1 MVAISLLKTWGFL
14 LIAATAVARPVV
26 VESLDETPEGWEESS
41 SPAPDKSIELSIGLE
56 SEDHLLLERTLSKIS
71 DPSHA
76 NYGKHLSRDAAKA
89 LLHPSRAATESVKRW
104 LSDAGVPE
112 HHIRDEGQWLHI
124 RTTVGQ
130 ADSLLSTR
138 FGIFARDDE
147 QVVRTRQYSVP
158 IEVRDHITTIQPT
171 TFFPS
176 ERKARA
182 VEDLTSLEKREEGHE
197 ARAYGNNNDGNHGG
211 NGPIDLQQCKAQLT
225 PACLRKIYKMPL
237 RRYPRAHRKSE
248 YGIIGFLEQNAQFS
262 DLEEFLKRFAPDLKG
277 SNFSVS
283 LVNGGLNQ
291 QTHNVAQIEANMD
304 IQYAIA
310 LADKVPVRFISV
322 GGMNQ
327 NLIPDLDFQAINAT
341 NRQYPEPW
349 LELLQ
354 YLLNL
359 PNSNLPKVISL
370 SYGSNEQHISK
381 SYARQV
387 CNMFGQLGTRGV
399 SVIAAAGNTGPGF
412 SCKSNDGKNKTKFL
426 PTFPGSC
433 PYVTSVG
440 GTEGNGP
447 EIAWSR
453 SSGGFSE
460 VFSRPWWQEQT
471 VKSYLKK
478 HGNEWKGYY
487 NPNGRAYPD
496 VAALA
501 WNHQIMLR
509 GNQTF
514 GGGTSVAAPTFGAM
528 IALINNERFKKGKPP
543 MGFLNPW
550 LYKTGKAGFTDITQG
565 KSVGCTG
572 ESYIRLPSPVISNA
586 GWKAVKGW
594 DPVTG
599 WGTPLFDRLQRLTT

>member
-1 MVAISLLKTWGFL
+1 MAEVKLRFGPRCRDRWIAVGVFSKLGGLL
-14 LIAATAVARPVV
+14 LIAATTVARPVV
-26 VESLDETPEGWEESS
+26 VESLGETPEGWEESS
-41 SPAPDKSIELSIGLE
+41 SPASDKPIELSIGLE
-56 SEDHLLLERTLSKIS
+56 SEDHLLLERTLSEIS

-76 NYGKHLSRDAAKA
+76 NYGKHLSHDAAKA
-89 LLHPSRAATESVKRW
+89 LLHPSRTATESVKRW

-130 ADSLLSTR
+130 ADSLLSTS

-147 QVVRTRQYSVP
+147 QVMRTREYSVP

-176 ERKARA
+176 EKKART
-182 VEDLTSLEKREEGHE
+182 VDDLTSLEKREEVNE

-237 RRYPRAHRKSE
+237 RSYPRAHRKSE

-262 DLEEFLKRFAPDLKG
+262 DLEEFLNRFAPDLKG

-310 LADKVPVRFISV
+310 LADEVPVRFISV
-322 GGMNQ
+322 GGMNP

-370 SYGSNEQHISK
+370 SYGSNEQHISR

-412 SCKSNDGKNKTKFL
+412 SCKSNDGRNKTKFL

-433 PYVTSVG
+433 PY
-440 GTEGNGP
+440 
-447 EIAWSR
+447 
-453 SSGGFSE
+453 
-460 VFSRPWWQEQT
+460 EQT
-471 VKSYLKK
+471 VKEYLKK
-478 HGNEWKGYY
+478 HGKEWKGYY

-528 IALINNERFKKGKPP
+528 IALINNQRFKKGKPP

-550 LYKTGKAGFTDITQG
+550 LYKTGRAGFTDITQG

-572 ESYIRLPSPVISNA
+572 ESYIRLPSPVIPNA
-586 GWKAVKGW
+586 GWKAVEGW

-599 WGTPLFDRLQRLTT
+599 WGTALFDRLQRLAT

>member
-1 MVAISLLKTWGFL
+1 MMAISLLKTWGFL
-14 LIAATAVARPVV
+14 LIAATAIARPVV
-26 VESLDETPEGWEESS
+26 VESLEETPEGWEESS
-41 SPAPDKSIELSIGLE
+41 SPAPDKPIELSIGLE
-56 SEDHLLLERTLSKIS
+56 SEDHLLLERTLSEIS

-147 QVVRTRQYSVP
+147 QVVRTREYSVP
-158 IEVRDHITTIQPT
+158 VEVRDHITTIQPT

-176 ERKARA
+176 EKKARA
-182 VEDLTSLEKREEGHE
+182 VEESTALEKREEGIE

-211 NGPIDLQQCKAQLT
+211 NGPIDLQQCKAQVT

-237 RRYPRAHRKSE
+237 HNYPSAHRKSE

-262 DLEEFLKRFAPDLKG
+262 DLELFLKRFAPDLKG
-277 SNFSVS
+277 ANFSVS

-291 QTHNVAQIEANMD
+291 QTYAVAQIEANMD
-304 IQYAIA
+304 IQYAVA

-322 GGMNQ
+322 GGMNP
-327 NLIPDLDFQAINAT
+327 NLNTDLE
-341 NRQYPEPW
+341 QYPEPW

-354 YLLNL
+354 YLLGL
-359 PNSNLPKVISL
+359 SDKNLPKVISV
-370 SYGSNEQHISK
+370 SYGSNEQHLSK
-381 SYARQV
+381 PYARQV
-387 CNMFGQLGTRGV
+387 CNMFGQLGARGV
-399 SVIAAAGNTGPGF
+399 SMIVAAGNTGPGY
-412 SCKSNDGKNKTKFL
+412 SCKSNDGKNKQKFL
-426 PTFPGSC
+426 PTFPASC
-433 PYVTSVG
+433 PYVTAVG
-440 GTEGNGP
+440 GTEGNSP
-447 EIAWSR
+447 EVAWNR

-471 VKSYLKK
+471 VKAYLKK

-514 GGGTSVAAPTFGAM
+514 GGGTSVASPTFGAM
-528 IALINNERFKKGKPP
+528 IALLNNERFKKGKPP

-550 LYKTGKAGFTDITQG
+550 LYKTGKVGFTDIAQG
-565 KSVGCTG
+565 KSEGCKG
-572 ESYIRLPSPVISNA
+572 QSYALLPAPVIPNA

-599 WGTPLFDRLQRLTT
+599 WGTPLFDRLQRLAT